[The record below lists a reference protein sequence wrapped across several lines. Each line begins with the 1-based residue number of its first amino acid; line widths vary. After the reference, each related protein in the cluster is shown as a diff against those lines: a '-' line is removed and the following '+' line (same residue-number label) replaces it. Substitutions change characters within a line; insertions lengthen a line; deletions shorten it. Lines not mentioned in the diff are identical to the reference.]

1 MIKFLFE
8 NILTII
14 DNFTQH
20 KNLSYIKEIIG
31 SDLDIFFDIGCHKG
45 ETIDL
50 VNKTF
55 KVKKIFAFDADKD
68 CISGINHKKLSN
80 VHFYSNAVG
89 NFDGKKTLFKYT
101 FSAINSLKKIN
112 NNSIYYKKKEKIL
125 NFVYREKNI
134 KELKIVEII
143 KLDTFIKK
151 KKIRKI
157 DILKID
163 TEGSEYD
170 VLKGLRREIQ
180 KVQIILFEHHFDNS
194 LIKGYKF
201 SDINN
206 FLIKNGFVKSFKSK
220 MIFRKIMEYIYI
232 KETR

>member
-80 VHFYSNAVG
+80 VHFYSNAR
-89 NFDGKKTLFKYT
+89 KKVE
-101 FSAINSLKKIN
+101 N
-112 NNSIYYKKKEKIL
+112 NVCFVIL
-125 NFVYREKNI
+125 TCTNQ
-134 KELKIVEII
+134 
-143 KLDTFIKK
+143 
-151 KKIRKI
+151 
-157 DILKID
+157 
-163 TEGSEYD
+163 S
-170 VLKGLRREIQ
+170 
-180 KVQIILFEHHFDNS
+180 HHFH
-194 LIKGYKF
+194 
-201 SDINN
+201 
-206 FLIKNGFVKSFKSK
+206 
-220 MIFRKIMEYIYI
+220 
-232 KETR
+232 

>member
-1 MIKFLFE
+1 MF
-8 NILTII
+8 
-14 DNFTQH
+14 
-20 KNLSYIKEIIG
+20 
-31 SDLDIFFDIGCHKG
+31 
-45 ETIDL
+45 
-50 VNKTF
+50 
-55 KVKKIFAFDADKD
+55 
-68 CISGINHKKLSN
+68 
-80 VHFYSNAVG
+80 
-89 NFDGKKTLFKYT
+89 
-101 FSAINSLKKIN
+101 
-112 NNSIYYKKKEKIL
+112 
-125 NFVYREKNI
+125 
-134 KELKIVEII
+134 VEII

-194 LIKGYKF
+194 LIEGYKF
-201 SDINN
+201 SDIHN

-232 KETR
+232 KDTR